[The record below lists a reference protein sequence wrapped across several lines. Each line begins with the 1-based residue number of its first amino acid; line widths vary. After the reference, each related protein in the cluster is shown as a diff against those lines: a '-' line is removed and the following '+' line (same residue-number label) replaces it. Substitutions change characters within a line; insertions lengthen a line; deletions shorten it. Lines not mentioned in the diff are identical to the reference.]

1 MCPCPSCGSTFTRRI
16 PRTTLMRLTFV
27 SKHILCSHCGERS
40 LIHTWNRKAEETL
53 PEVRP
58 VVRTSPRHQKFARQY
73 RGL

>member
-1 MCPCPSCGSTFTRRI
+1 
-16 PRTTLMRLTFV
+16 MRLTFV